1 MFSTRN
7 VTIAWNVFY
16 LRTIRRFFHTA
27 MCKEMML
34 LAKTSFEK
42 PPRTHRYMS
51 FKYFAVKMIVQANA
65 VNPKS
70 ATIANIRITT
80 QH

>member
-1 MFSTRN
+1 
-7 VTIAWNVFY
+7 
-16 LRTIRRFFHTA
+16 
-27 MCKEMML
+27 MML